1 MNQKI
6 NLSEI
11 LKGHKG
17 EAFYNP
23 LLGCIK
29 LVSIENGLLP
39 FIYGSSVFGL
49 PYDGT
54 DSDGNLVVFPSKNQR
69 DWNKWLEEQGPKI
82 WDDIK
87 ECDVEILNAIRALES
102 NGPINH
108 IVKSALALLKIN
120 RLIEAGYGG
129 NITNEEWA
137 PVHVYHYTINY
148 NKYKRKF
155 DIYESQ
161 NNKYH
166 VAFHTKNQAEE
177 FLSRPENV
185 ELLKDYFM
193 I

>member
-1 MNQKI
+1 MNKI

-11 LKGHKG
+11 IKGHEG
-17 EAFYNP
+17 ETFYSP
-23 LLGCIK
+23 LLGYIK
-29 LVSIENGLLP
+29 LKSVEDGLLN
-39 FIYGSSVFGL
+39 FIYGSSVFSL

-54 DSDGNLVVFPSKNQR
+54 DNDGNLAVFPSIDQR
-69 DWNKWLEEQGPKI
+69 DWNKWAEEQGSKT
-82 WDDIK
+82 WDDVR
-87 ECDVEILNAIRALES
+87 EYNLEILRAIAELERIA
-102 NGPINH
+102 PITP
-108 IVKSALALLKIN
+108 IIKSAIALLKIH
-120 RLIEAGYGG
+120 RLIEYGYGR
-129 NITNEEWA
+129 NVTDKEWT

-166 VAFHTKNQAEE
+166 VTFHTKNQAEE
-177 FLSRPENV
+177 FLSHPENV